1 MSNRSAFTA
10 AILSLSFFI
19 GLAFHARAAEPGAAD
34 GAVWVPPGPSAL
46 NAKRDFGAVGDGKA
60 DDTGALQK
68 ALDALRASSD
78 VGGPST
84 LLLPPGT
91 YRLTAT
97 LRMTSHY
104 RTTVT
109 GLDPA
114 TTRLVWDGPKSA
126 DPAREAVDGI
136 PWPAMILANGV
147 RWSVISRLTFDGR
160 GSQAVGFYHAWDGKT
175 PGAGTWNRHEDVTYT
190 DLHAGIFSG
199 RSGPSLMDAETVV
212 TRCTFRRCTGA
223 GIVINSFNV
232 LDWWIWHSRFEDNAI
247 GVANQLAGTY
257 GGGHFH
263 VYESLFLRSTV
274 SDLQTGHCS
283 YFGIRGNRSE
293 GSQIF
298 LQSVRP
304 AGWGPEHKG
313 RWADPDTHGSR
324 FHVQRNTILDCRNET
339 PIRMADSPS
348 VLLTDN
354 IVRRAAAAADKPWAL
369 CTGPGSS
376 AFVAIGNRV
385 APAGGYKASQVVD
398 IAGSTEL
405 PADLPMPAAVGVIAP
420 AATGPIID
428 VVPVG
433 DAAALQAALDKAGT
447 MRGQHPVVRV
457 PAGTWKSDKGFT
469 IPAGADLTLLGDSNR
484 TWLMRTTDGAAL
496 TIPAGSPV
504 TVRAVELWSGENA
517 VVTALACAIKDE
529 PDSGLWTDQIQIAG
543 KEIGM
548 DLAGLTRGR
557 VELRNHQFGS
567 EQVGMRLRGG
577 RTLLF
582 GGATSNCG
590 DMYQVRDGAVLVIR
604 DIWYEGAPA
613 TWLVLT
619 DKGRMTV
626 DCGKTAPGREG
637 PNCPYNPK
645 AIGIDLRDF
654 TGSLTLIGFACETTM
669 RRTGTAEVALL
680 GTLFDGAYQMPFT
693 AADKQVISL
702 GNYCRDH
709 GAQRGLTGNVPL
721 PTIGAERQADLL
733 RLLAD
738 SRAAQPAP
746 PGPGMVRLIRVTT
759 GGKINRGITLNVP

>member
-1 MSNRSAFTA
+1 M
-10 AILSLSFFI
+10 
-19 GLAFHARAAEPGAAD
+19 GLAVHARAAEPGAAD
-34 GAVWVPPGPSAL
+34 GAMWVPPGPSAL

-60 DDTGALQK
+60 DDTAALQK
-68 ALDALRASSD
+68 ALNALQASSD
-78 VGGPST
+78 ANGPST

-104 RTTVT
+104 KTTVT

-114 TTRLVWDGPKSA
+114 TTRLVWDGPKTA
-126 DPAREAVDGI
+126 DPAREAGDGI

-147 RWSVISRLTFDGR
+147 RWTVISRLTFDGR

-190 DLHAGIFSG
+190 DLHAGIFAG
-199 RSGPSLMDAETVV
+199 RSGPGLMDAETVV

-232 LDWWIWHSRFEDNAI
+232 LDWWVWHCLFEDNAI
-247 GVANQLAGTY
+247 GATNMLDGTY

-274 SDLQTGHCS
+274 SDLRTGHCS

-293 GSQIF
+293 GSQMF

-304 AGWGPEHKG
+304 TGWGPEHKG
-313 RWADPDTHGSR
+313 RWADTDTWGSTI
-324 FHVQRNTILDCRNET
+324 HLQRNTILDSKAAT
-339 PIRMADSPS
+339 PISMTDSS
-348 VLLTDN
+348 SLLLTDN
-354 IVRRAAAAADKPWAL
+354 IVRRATSAANQPWVQ

-376 AFVAIGNRV
+376 VCVAISNRV

-398 IAGSTEL
+398 IAGSAEL
-405 PADLPMPAAVGVIAP
+405 PADLPMPAAAGVIAP
-420 AATGPIID
+420 AVTGPVID
-428 VVPVG
+428 VAPVG
-433 DAAALQAALDKAGT
+433 DATALQAALDKAGT
-447 MRGQHPVVRV
+447 MRGQQSVVRV

-469 IPAGADLTLLGDSNR
+469 IPVGADLTLLGDSNR
-484 TWLMRTTDGAAL
+484 TLLMRTTDGAAL

-504 TVRAVELWSGENA
+504 TVRAVELWSGEKA

-529 PDSGLWTDQIQIAG
+529 PDSGLWTDQLHMSG

-548 DLAGLTRGR
+548 DLGGLARGH
-557 VELRNHQFGS
+557 VELRSHQFGS
-567 EQVGMRLRGG
+567 DKTGVGMRLRGG
-577 RTLLF
+577 RTWLF

-626 DCGKTAPGREG
+626 DCGKTAPGR
-637 PNCPYNPK
+637 PNFTYNPK

-669 RRTGTAEVALL
+669 QRTGTAEVAML
-680 GTLFDGAYQMPFT
+680 GTLFDEGYQMPFT
-693 AADKQVISL
+693 ATDKGVISL

-709 GAQRGLTGNVPL
+709 SAQRGLTGNVPL

-738 SRAAQPAP
+738 TRAAKPAP
-746 PGPGMVRLIRVTT
+746 PGPGMVRLLRVTT
-759 GGKINRGITLNVP
+759 GWNITRGMTVNVP